1 MLIDI
6 ELFCQ
11 KTQRMLNKIRKNNNK
26 DVGLL
31 QDWLGEKESREG
43 IREERGGKTEK

>member
-1 MLIDI
+1 
-6 ELFCQ
+6 
-11 KTQRMLNKIRKNNNK
+11 MLNKIRKNSNK

-43 IREERGGKTEK
+43 IREERGRKTEK